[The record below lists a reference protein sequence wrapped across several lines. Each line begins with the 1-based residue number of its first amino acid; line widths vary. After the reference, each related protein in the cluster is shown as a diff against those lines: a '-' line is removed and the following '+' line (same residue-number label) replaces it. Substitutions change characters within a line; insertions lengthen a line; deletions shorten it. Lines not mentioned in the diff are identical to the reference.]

1 MSERVN
7 KITWILRILA
17 FLLLAGLLIQMFIPQ
32 KIKVNGDKITIR
44 HLFTSYVDLK
54 DVLGITERTS
64 SKSGS
69 KFYFIDTL
77 KGSYEVDNTTFL
89 YEEGKQ
95 IITNAGFSKIEVNEG
110 NIKNVYCVPKVY
122 TDFKNQIQT
131 ESINYDFRKVK
142 RARTADQRFSD
153 LYISLLIT
161 IISLSLIIPCGYCS
175 LHPENFKDV
184 FPTWVSKEKP
194 ISLRS
199 ARILSVCLFIMGLAL
214 LIFCNGIMFTT

>member
-1 MSERVN
+1 VSEKVN
-7 KITWILRILA
+7 KITVILRILA

-32 KIKVNGDKITIR
+32 KIKVDGDRITIQ
-44 HLFTSYVDLK
+44 HLFTSYVNLK

-69 KFYFIDTL
+69 RFYFIDTV
-77 KGSYEVDNTTFL
+77 KGSYEVDDASFISK
-89 YEEGKQ
+89 EGKQ
-95 IITNAGFSKIEVNEG
+95 IITNAGFSKMEVSEG
-110 NIKNVYCVPKVY
+110 NIKNVYCAPKILI
-122 TDFKNQIQT
+122 DLKKQIQT
-131 ESINYDFRKVK
+131 ESINYDFRKIK
-142 RARTADQRFSD
+142 RARTADQGFSD